1 MSSERSNSIIL
12 VTSKDWKDWFDGI
25 RLKATTREIW
35 GYVNPDTPESDLPKP
50 TYPPRITPESVK
62 PTAKSIEDP
71 AEAERD
77 EWKELRWER

>member
-12 VTSKDWKDWFDGI
+12 ATPKDWFDGI
-25 RLKATTREIW
+25 RLKATTREIRS
-35 GYVNPDTPESDLPKP
+35 YANPHTPESDLPKL

-62 PTAKSIEDP
+62 PNAKSVEDP

-77 EWKELRWER
+77 E